1 MQVPMSSYFFIVEKM
16 QIVSFIIT
24 SGSVM
29 QANLA
34 RLVGLQSVTVRK
46 TTGNDE
52 EVATIIFYKMKLS

>member
-29 QANLA
+29 QALA

>member
-24 SGSVM
+24 LGSVT
-29 QANLA
+29 QALA

>member
-24 SGSVM
+24 SGSVT
-29 QANLA
+29 QALA